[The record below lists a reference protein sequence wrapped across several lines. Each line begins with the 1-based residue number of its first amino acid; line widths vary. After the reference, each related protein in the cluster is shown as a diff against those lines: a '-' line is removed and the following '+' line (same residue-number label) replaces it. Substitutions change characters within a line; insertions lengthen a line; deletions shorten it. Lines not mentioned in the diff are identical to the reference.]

1 MELVNSGTTYYA
13 TLHGPQGESDYSN
26 GEGVRTSGP
35 IADLTNDF
43 HVYWMDWQHDSITIG
58 VDDTT
63 LGAFTPA
70 SLPPGGRWV
79 FNHPMYAVLN
89 VAVGGD
95 WPGPPTDATPF
106 PATMVVDWFR
116 YTP

>member
-1 MELVNSGTTYYA
+1 MA
-13 TLHGPQGESDYSN
+13 RES
-26 GEGVRTSGP
+26 RTSGS

-43 HVYWMDWQHDSITIG
+43 HVYWMDWQPDSITIG

-70 SLPPGGRWV
+70 SLPAGGRWV

-95 WPGPPTDATPF
+95 WPRSANGRHAF
-106 PATMVVDWFR
+106 PSDHGR
-116 YTP
+116 